1 MKVNVAIV
9 AALAVLGTVGG
20 SWTAVMGQQPDG
32 SAADPYLTEAGLE
45 PCPGDNYFA
54 RRDADQDFVLL
65 CDVLAYSN
73 QGIRDRAMADRL
85 LEVLFMAEQKRWPI
99 RTLLALKTADVLID
113 LGEPEVALRLIDRH
127 VQPDADP
134 ALVARAG
141 ILGEAVQLL
150 SDPSPELLDAFE
162 QRLMVLEAE
171 LGEQGDELAR
181 ETLLVGWRIAG
192 FARLG
197 LDDNQGAQRAFLR
210 LSELA
215 TGPSDYAGSY
225 LVIAHRELAR
235 IAFEQGDLDT
245 ALQLVTHAEPY
256 LEEGAKPQAY
266 LHPGTEGLALL
277 RAQIELA
284 QGKSTAELFPGTL
297 VGDPEAEWRPM
308 ADWNL
313 QFDGETQARREEV
326 LTLYRRIFKERGNS
340 DFSERPAI
348 PDLPI
353 LRSMAF
359 EQAQS
364 LQVSSADS
372 AASFANA
379 LRQLDS
385 DEERARLE
393 AFDRSKARLRQALR
407 RYAALNSDADT
418 ADVSDALGELDRAR
432 AEIAA
437 QPDFASDYED
447 TPGEPAIYRSIH
459 PWYLGAF
466 RQGYA
471 RGQIEEMLL
480 ITPADGD
487 IHVFALGWSGDAPF
501 AWHVLEDGVEKIAP
515 LVDRLRCQVD
525 LKSCTDEAEFALA
538 EMPVSPSEEKGQ
550 QAYDQAAAYEIY
562 RLLIKPV
569 EPALTKG
576 SDVFVMASGAMAT
589 LPLAMLVTEAPD
601 EDYDWADYRM
611 MRRAPWLGNRYAF
624 TTTPSFDSFRP
635 NRFFPINNVSR
646 DMLFAVADPA
656 FDGQLRP
663 GELRSADFLTLTR
676 EGRLANLEA
685 IRKLSPLP
693 GTKAEYEAVRSALQ
707 TSEHVALLG
716 TRATEA
722 ALRQHP
728 DLGDARYL
736 LLATHGLLPGQNDRG
751 LAEPALVLTPPDDAT
766 SENDG
771 LLTASEVRSLNLRAE
786 WVFLSACNTAN
797 AGGTGDSLSALASA
811 FLRAGAL
818 QVMASHWP
826 VLDDVTPALTTATLR
841 ASARNR
847 RGGPGRALQSA
858 TRAVREGR
866 WPGGGRIEGWQESWA
881 HPMAWAP
888 FVLISNGDEAIV
900 NNRFDTDWN

>member
-1 MKVNVAIV
+1 MRVFTVFLTGIT
-9 AALAVLGTVGG
+9 ALAFAGANLGAA
-20 SWTAVMGQQPDG
+20 SAEQPEDETP
-32 SAADPYLTEAGLE
+32 DPYLAEAGLE
-45 PCPGDNYFA
+45 PCPADNFFA

-73 QGIRDRAMADRL
+73 EGIRDRAMADRL

-99 RTLLALKTADVLID
+99 RPLLALKTADVLIHI
-113 LGEPEVALRLIDRH
+113 GEPEVALRLIDRH
-127 VQPDADP
+127 VHVSGDP
-134 ALVARAG
+134 ALMVRAE
-141 ILGEAVQLL
+141 LYREAVRME
-150 SDPSPELLDAFE
+150 SDPSPELLDGFE
-162 QRLMVLEAE
+162 QRLEMVQADQ
-171 LGEQGDELAR
+171 GEQGTEIQR
-181 ETLLVGWRIAG
+181 ETLLSGWRIAG
-192 FARLG
+192 FARLELG
-197 LDDNQGAQRAFLR
+197 DRQRAERAFQR
-210 LSELA
+210 ISQLA
-215 TGPSDYAGSY
+215 AGAPGYAGGY
-225 LVIAHRELAR
+225 LVIAYRELAR
-235 IAFEQGDLDT
+235 MAFERGDFDA
-245 ALQLVTHAEPY
+245 ALQLVGRGET
-256 LEEGAKPQAY
+256 LFEEGANPQAH
-266 LHPGTEGLALL
+266 LHPETEGLALL

-284 QGKSTAELFPGTL
+284 QGKTTAQLFPGEP
-297 VGDPEAEWRPM
+297 VGDPTAEWRPT

-326 LTLYRRIFKERGNS
+326 LTLYRRIYKDRGNS
-340 DFSERPAI
+340 DFTDRPAI

-364 LQVSSADS
+364 LQVSTADS

-379 LRQLDS
+379 LRQLET

-393 AFDRSKARLRQALR
+393 AFDRSKAQLRQALR
-407 RYAALNSDADT
+407 RYAALNSDADPS
-418 ADVSDALGELDRAR
+418 ALSDALGDVERAR

-437 QPDFASDYED
+437 EPDFASDYED
-447 TPGEPAIYRSIH
+447 RPGEPAIYRSIH

-487 IHVFALGWSGDAPF
+487 IHVFVLGWSGDAPF

-525 LKSCTDEAEFALA
+525 VSSCTDEAEYALG
-538 EMPVSPSEEKGQ
+538 EMPVSPAEEKGQ
-550 QAYDQAAAYEIY
+550 LAYDQAAAYELY

-601 EDYDWADYRM
+601 EDYDWADYRT

-663 GELRSADFLTLTR
+663 GEVRSADFLTLTR

-693 GTKAEYEAVRSALQ
+693 GTKAEYEAVRSALSA
-707 TSEHVALLG
+707 SEEVALLG

-728 DLGDARYL
+728 DLDDARYI
-736 LLATHGLLPGQNDRG
+736 LLATHGLLPGKTI
-751 LAEPALVLTPPDDAT
+751 AA
-766 SENDG
+766 
-771 LLTASEVRSLNLRAE
+771 
-786 WVFLSACNTAN
+786 
-797 AGGTGDSLSALASA
+797 
-811 FLRAGAL
+811 
-818 QVMASHWP
+818 
-826 VLDDVTPALTTATLR
+826 
-841 ASARNR
+841 
-847 RGGPGRALQSA
+847 
-858 TRAVREGR
+858 
-866 WPGGGRIEGWQESWA
+866 
-881 HPMAWAP
+881 
-888 FVLISNGDEAIV
+888 
-900 NNRFDTDWN
+900 